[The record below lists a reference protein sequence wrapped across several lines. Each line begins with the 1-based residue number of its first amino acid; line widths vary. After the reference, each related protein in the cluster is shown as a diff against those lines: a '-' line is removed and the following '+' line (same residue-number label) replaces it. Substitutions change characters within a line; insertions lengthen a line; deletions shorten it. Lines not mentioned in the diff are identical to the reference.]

1 MFKKTL
7 IAMGLFLSASAVH
20 ADSQFAFQTE
30 IEPQVVNGKAVDSA
44 WFSDVD
50 QLQLHPGAT
59 QLGFT
64 VGQIVFEDG
73 KRRKFNSRLMVMSF
87 DAKDEQ
93 TYQLNYKKFRT
104 IEEANK
110 FNDDPLFE
118 LKTNNGEPVKFKLA
132 VLDKNGLQGFRDYE
146 REIAEFNKTT
156 GQTVVAVGE
165 SATLVHSNAE
175 VATGIKQQFAGMS
188 REEQQAF
195 MQWAMQNLK

>member
-1 MFKKTL
+1 MFKKSL
-7 IAMGLFLSASAVH
+7 ITMGLLLSATAVQ
-20 ADSQFAFQTE
+20 AASQFDFQTE
-30 IEPQVVNGKAVDSA
+30 IEPQVVNGKAVNSS

-50 QLQLHPGAT
+50 QLQLHPGTT

-73 KRRKFNSRLMVMSF
+73 KRRKFNSRLMIMSF
-87 DAKDEQ
+87 DVQDEQ

-110 FNDDPLFE
+110 FNDDPTFE
-118 LKTNNGEPVKFKLA
+118 LKTEDGKPVEFKLA
-132 VLDKNGLQGFRDYE
+132 VLDKNGMQGFRDYE
-146 REIAEFNKTT
+146 AEITEFNKTT
-156 GQTVVAVGE
+156 GVVLAGE
-165 SATLVHSNAE
+165 SATAVTVDASKVSL
-175 VATGIKQQFAGMS
+175 GIKQQFANMS